1 MLASLGGRVAR
12 VLVVGCE
19 PESVAEGIGLSE
31 VVAAAVPRAVELV
44 HRGDRRSSRAGEGGV
59 ESMSGLIKLA
69 ILAGVIGIVVVN
81 APDIKRYIK
90 ISRM

>member
-1 MLASLGGRVAR
+1 
-12 VLVVGCE
+12 
-19 PESVAEGIGLSE
+19 
-31 VVAAAVPRAVELV
+31 
-44 HRGDRRSSRAGEGGV
+44 
-59 ESMSGLIKLA
+59 MSGLIKLA